1 MPQRPQLRASSR
13 LRLQLVSCS
22 NQKFLGGMSVTQ
34 PVHRT
39 TGSQW
44 QFQDVAPKTYVH
56 WSPLVDYFH
65 GHNEYPFRSMI
76 LQSIRIDGSGRP
88 AYDVEAMAEYAEE
101 EG

>member
-34 PVHRT
+34 
-39 TGSQW
+39 
-44 QFQDVAPKTYVH
+44 H